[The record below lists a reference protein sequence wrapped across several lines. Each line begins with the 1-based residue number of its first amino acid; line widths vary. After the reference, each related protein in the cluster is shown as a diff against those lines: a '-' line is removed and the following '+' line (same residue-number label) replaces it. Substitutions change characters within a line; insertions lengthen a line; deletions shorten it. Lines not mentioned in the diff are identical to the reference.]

1 MDADQIDAYLERIG
15 ARRPERLDADS
26 LRELQERHLSTV
38 PFENISIHIGERITL
53 TEDAL
58 FDKIVRRKRGGFCY
72 ELNGAFAAL
81 LEGLGFT
88 VTLLA
93 VQVFIDG
100 DETGPPFDHLA
111 LRVDLDEPWLVDV
124 GFGRHARRPLRL
136 TSTEPQHD
144 VEGEFLVL
152 PAAGGDWEVRWN
164 GNAALLVEARA
175 RELSDFIPTCWWQAT
190 SPDSHFTGFLTCSLP
205 TPTGRITL
213 GGDRLYETV
222 DGERTETVLPDKD
235 VILATYRDRFGFEPH
250 RLPSILHPRT

>member
-1 MDADQIDAYLERIG
+1 MDADRIDAYLDRIG

-38 PFENISIHIGERITL
+38 PFENLSIHIGERITL

-81 LEGLGFT
+81 LAGLGFD

-93 VQVFIDG
+93 VKVFIDG
-100 DETGPPFDHLA
+100 GKTGPPFDHLA
-111 LRVDLDEPWLVDV
+111 LRVDLDEPWLADV

-136 TSTEPQHD
+136 TGTEPQHD

-152 PAAGGDWEVRWN
+152 PAAAGDWEIRWN
-164 GNAALLVEARA
+164 GKAACLVEARA

-190 SPDSHFTGFLTCSLP
+190 SPDSHFTGFVTCSLP
-205 TPTGRITL
+205 TPVGRITL
-213 GGDRLYETV
+213 GGDRLYETI
-222 DGERTETVLPDKD
+222 DGERTETVLPDED
-235 VILATYRDRFGFEPH
+235 AIMATYRDRFGFEPD